1 MEVRDMLSIMR
12 NKSTN
17 QKNNIIIE
25 NKELNNDVRNSMNV
39 MRNYKN
45 KLINEAKYKTLDLD
59 IKREEENFLN
69 FFEDLNVMVEFI
81 ELEVYDEGVF
91 WGGTIDGVIQF
102 VYLITPSEVDS
113 GYEIYYLD
121 DFNKE
126 NPDNIEISK
135 RIEMYYD
142 DFRKFW
148 SENLLQQYT

>member
-1 MEVRDMLSIMR
+1 MEVRDMLSLMK
-12 NKSTN
+12 NKSTPKKDN
-17 QKNNIIIE
+17 KKSGNI
-25 NKELNNDVRNSMNV
+25 LNLNEDVRNSLKK
-39 MRNYKN
+39 MRNYK
-45 KLINEAKYKTLDLD
+45 INEAKFKTLDLD
-59 IKREEENFLN
+59 VKREEENFLN
-69 FFEDLNVMVEFI
+69 FFDDLNVMVDFI